1 MTDETNDIRIIGVI
15 TITLLLAIAIIG
27 MEWEA
32 RVRAIGYIP
41 LNIIIICPAFSG
53 ERIHILVETE

>member
-1 MTDETNDIRIIGVI
+1 MMSVFYLQVHNALMVDETNDIRIVGVI

-32 RVRAIGYIP
+32 RV
-41 LNIIIICPAFSG
+41 S
-53 ERIHILVETE
+53 H